1 MAVVFLKKNL
11 FLNFF
16 SHGHYPTFVGVT
28 WSFLRFYLSR
38 RKSGTFFIGKKSPT
52 PFCFSGCSI
61 AQPSTSI
68 GKPPEKGGLIN
79 RFVPLL
85 GTSRLPLH
93 AHSPTPLKKGL
104 SVCGGWSR
112 PQHRHPVNPKKNRVS
127 FGVFELHFAL
137 SSIATGL
144 CSFF

>member
-28 WSFLRFYLSR
+28 WSFLRLYLSR

-68 GKPPEKGGLIN
+68 GSPEKGGFY
-79 RFVPLL
+79 RFASLSLCFSVAVTRSQPYTTEKVALGLWRLVKAATPPPSQPEEKSGLL
-85 GTSRLPLH
+85 
-93 AHSPTPLKKGL
+93 
-104 SVCGGWSR
+104 W
-112 PQHRHPVNPKKNRVS
+112 
-127 FGVFELHFAL
+127 GV
-137 SSIATGL
+137 
-144 CSFF
+144 